1 MELASLPNQNCTRAW
16 SLLATLCFLC
26 ATPVMAQQDQGL
38 QQQEQIQT
46 LAVVNG
52 QPVTRQQLATESLR
66 RFGEEVL
73 ESVVNKQLVFNECQR
88 LNIRITEKDVNDEIV
103 KEAAKFGM
111 SSERY
116 IKLITTQ
123 RNISLDRYKNDVVW
137 SKLALKRLAAQSL
150 EVKPE
155 EINQRMEFEFGSKV
169 QVREIAVDSIELAQ
183 QIQAQATQN
192 PASFERLAIEN
203 SLNPNS
209 ASIGGILPPI
219 RRHSGMK
226 PFEDVAFSLQPG
238 EISKVF
244 QIEDKFLVLKC
255 ERIFP
260 AVELPNDQ
268 LAEAHERIIDEI
280 TNAKLAT
287 AATQLFQRLQK
298 DVKITNVINDPEL
311 SKQMP
316 GVAAMVDN
324 TQITKRYL
332 AEECIVRYGNDLL
345 ETEINRTLLI
355 QALQKQNLQVTQ
367 EDINAEISRAAIA
380 FGHVKPDGSADLE
393 RWFNFVS
400 QGDKAKIDFYVED
413 EVWPSVALKKLV
425 SSRVNVSEEDMQKGF
440 EANFGPRVRVLA
452 IVLTEHR
459 QALKVWQMA
468 SANPTKEYFAQLAH
482 QYSVEPASKNNY
494 GEVPPIQR
502 HGGRPE
508 LEAEAF
514 SLQADKLSKV
524 IQVGEHW
531 VIMYCVGQT
540 TPRVTDFDAVK
551 EELERNILEKK
562 MRVAMAS
569 TFEKL
574 QTESQIDNF
583 LTGTS
588 QPGRPASP
596 TSIQSGN

>member
-1 MELASLPNQNCTRAW
+1 MELASLRKKSCTRLVPFLAIGL
-16 SLLATLCFLC
+16 LLAGG
-26 ATPVMAQQDQGL
+26 PMVAQQDQL
-38 QQQEQIQT
+38 KQQQQIQT
-46 LAVVNG
+46 MAVVNG

-88 LNIRITEKDVNDEIV
+88 LNIVITEKDVNDEIV
-103 KEAAKFGM
+103 NEAAKFGM
-111 SSERY
+111 SSDRY
-116 IKLITTQ
+116 VQLITTQ

-137 SKLALKRLAAQSL
+137 SKLALKRLAVKSL
-150 EVKPE
+150 DVKPE
-155 EINQRMEFEFGSKV
+155 EINERLEFEFGSKV
-169 QVREIAVDSIELAQ
+169 QVREIAVDTMELAQ
-183 QIQAQATQN
+183 QLHAQAVQN
-192 PASFERLAIEN
+192 PGTFERLAIEN

-219 RRHSGMK
+219 RRNSGMK
-226 PFEDVAFSLQPG
+226 QFEDVAFALQSG
-238 EISKVF
+238 EVSDVF
-244 QIEDKFLVLKC
+244 QIEDKYFILKC

-260 AVELPNDQ
+260 AVEMTTEQ
-268 LAEAHERIIDEI
+268 LSDVHERIVDEI

-287 AATQLFQRLQK
+287 AAAQLFQRLQK
-298 DVKITNVINDPEL
+298 TVKITNVINDPEL

-316 GVAAMVDN
+316 GVAALVDN
-324 TQITKRYL
+324 TEITKRYL
-332 AEECIVRYGNDLL
+332 AEECIVRFGTELL
-345 ETEINRTLLI
+345 ETEINRTLLM
-355 QALQKQNLQVTQ
+355 QALRKQNLQVTQ
-367 EDINAEISRAAIA
+367 DDINAEISRAAVS

-400 QGDKAKIDFYVED
+400 QGNQSKIDFYIED

-425 SSRVNVSEEDMQKGF
+425 SSQVNVTDEDMRKGF

-468 SANPTKEYFAQLAH
+468 SANPTKEYFSQLAH
-482 QYSVEPASKNNY
+482 QYSIEPASKNNY

-502 HGGRPE
+502 HGGRLE

-514 SLQADKLSKV
+514 SLQPEKLSKV

-531 VIMYCVGQT
+531 VIMYCLGQT
-540 TPRVTDFDAVK
+540 TPRVNDFDAVK
-551 EELERNILEKK
+551 EELERNIHEKK
-562 MRVAMAS
+562 MRVAMS
-569 TFEKL
+569 VEFEKL
-574 QTESQIDNF
+574 QKGSQIDNF

-588 QPGRPASP
+588 QPGQPVSP
-596 TSIQSGN
+596 TSVKSSN